1 MPTIVPVSHWCFVY
15 FLIRPGFFVYSLYLE
30 ECKNALGMQ
39 SHEIPDSALSASSFH
54 DEKSVGPQN
63 ARIRTELHG
72 GAWCP
77 KLTINKGSYEYLQI
91 DLERLMVITQVEVQG
106 RFGNGKGK
114 EYATHFL
121 LEYQREDDGEWIRFK
136 NKTGNEIFDGNS
148 NTYIPEVR
156 PVSPSIIGKRIR
168 FIPYSRYPR
177 TVCMRV
183 EVYGCPWLDGIVAY
197 DVRQG
202 ERRGMEVDLLDFTYD
217 GLIIENYLTLGL
229 GQLTDGEY
237 GDTNFRFDQQD
248 LGIKGYEWVGWK
260 NDSVENGGPLEIK
273 FKFDTIRN
281 FISLTLHCNNFF
293 SKEVKVIRRALAYF
307 SIGGKYFVNEPFQY
321 DVVPDNVVE
330 HARNVTVPLNSST
343 GRFIKLKLFFDAKW
357 IMISEVHF
365 QSVVASG
372 TFYPE
377 DPPTTTQ
384 TTVTTSH
391 DVLQKEPEKVEELDV
406 QRSHAAN
413 RDSKSDD
420 GVRKQKTTTSRK
432 APDEDYISIMIGAL
446 AGLTVILVVIIAIVI
461 VRLRRRQNNARQ
473 SLSPTNDSNVAVKL
487 NNVHGNSKEKIPSSN
502 MYNVGTNDDNEDNKE
517 SVGKDV
523 PIDYDESGVL
533 TGRGLTVVMSPM
545 AHNIQKS
552 SLKNVSPSTTSVFE
566 QTSNNDT
573 LYAAADV
580 TDSQVP
586 NIPSLQGVSGNN
598 IYAVPN
604 IDLMVSIDYSL
615 MEFPRRSLRF
625 VEVLG
630 KGQFGE
636 VHLCEAFG
644 ITEYLQDDYIIKRRV
659 SSPTLVAVKILRTN
673 ADDRARAD
681 FLREIKVM
689 SSLKDFNI
697 VRVLGVC
704 TTEEPICMIVEY
716 MQYGDLNQFLLD
728 HVPETD
734 LSASNAEKIS
744 YGCQIYM
751 ASQIASGMKY
761 LESLNMVHR
770 DLATRNCLVG
780 SKFTIKI
787 SDFGMSRSLY
797 SANYYRIE
805 GRAVLPIRWMSWESI
820 LLGKFTAKSDVW
832 SFGVTLWEILT
843 FARDRP
849 YEGFTDEQV
858 IENAGRYYR
867 NDNQQL
873 CLPQP
878 AFCPKEIYDLMLE
891 TWNRQE
897 SDRPSFREIHMF
909 LLRKNIGYDPRHET
923 MGDIDVLAC

>member
-1 MPTIVPVSHWCFVY
+1 M
-15 FLIRPGFFVYSLYLE
+15 
-30 ECKNALGMQ
+30 
-39 SHEIPDSALSASSFH
+39 
-54 DEKSVGPQN
+54 
-63 ARIRTELHG
+63 AR
-72 GAWCP
+72 
-77 KLTINKGSYEYLQI
+77 S
-91 DLERLMVITQVEVQG
+91 
-106 RFGNGKGK
+106 GK

-183 EVYGCPWLDGIVAY
+183 EVYGCPWLDGIVSY

-202 ERRGMEVDLLDFTYD
+202 ERRGTEVDLLDFTYD
-217 GLIIENYLTLGL
+217 GMIIDNYLTLGL

-237 GDTNFRFDQQD
+237 GETNFRFDQQG

-260 NDSVENGGPLEIK
+260 NDSIESSGPLEIK

-281 FISLTLHCNNFF
+281 FMSLTLHCNNYF

-307 SIGGKYFVNEPFQY
+307 SIGGKYFVNEPLHY
-321 DVVPDNVVE
+321 DIVPDNVVE
-330 HARNVTVPLNSST
+330 HARNVTVPLNNNT

-365 QSVVASG
+365 ESIVASA

-377 DPPTTTQ
+377 DPPTSTQ
-384 TTVTTSH
+384 TPVTSTSN
-391 DVLQKEPEKVEELDV
+391 VLQPEPEKVKELDV
-406 QRSHAAN
+406 EGLHGTN
-413 RDSKSDD
+413 RDSKQDD
-420 GVRKQKTTTSRK
+420 GIKKQKSTTSKK

-446 AGLTVILVVIIAIVI
+446 AGLIVILVIIITIVI
-461 VRLRRRQNNARQ
+461 VRLRRHQNNTRQ
-473 SLSPTNDSNVAVKL
+473 TMRPTNDASSVAVKL
-487 NNVHGNSKEKIPSSN
+487 NNANGNSKEKIPNLN
-502 MYNVGTNDDNEDNKE
+502 MFSGVTSDGNTDTKE

-523 PIDYDESGVL
+523 LVECDGPGLL
-533 TGRGLTVVMSPM
+533 TGRGLTPH
-545 AHNIQKS
+545 AIQKS
-552 SLKNVSPSTTSVFE
+552 YHKNISPSTTSVFD
-566 QTSNNDT
+566 QPLKNDT
-573 LYAAADV
+573 LYPATDV
-580 TDSQVP
+580 TDSEVH
-586 NIPSLQGVSGNN
+586 NIPSMQGMSGNN

-604 IDLMVSIDYSL
+604 ADLMASIDYSL
-615 MEFPRRSLRF
+615 IEFPRRSLRF

-681 FLREIKVM
+681 FVREIKVM

-728 HVPETD
+728 HLPETT
-734 LSASNAEKIS
+734 LSASNAEKLS
-744 YGCQIYM
+744 YGCQMYM

-797 SANYYRIE
+797 SADYYRIE
-805 GRAVLPIRWMSWESI
+805 GRAVLPIRWMAWESI
-820 LLGKFTAKSDVW
+820 LLSYSHIVVKKLS
-832 SFGVTLWEILT
+832 SCRCQI
-843 FARDRP
+843 P
-849 YEGFTDEQV
+849 S
-858 IENAGRYYR
+858 
-867 NDNQQL
+867 
-873 CLPQP
+873 
-878 AFCPKEIYDLMLE
+878 YDY
-891 TWNRQE
+891 N
-897 SDRPSFREIHMF
+897 
-909 LLRKNIGYDPRHET
+909 
-923 MGDIDVLAC
+923 